1 MSVMNE
7 TSQSAM
13 GPYSAMA
20 DAGFALKACTAS
32 FRESLLVK
40 VRETASTVV
49 ARKSTGMRSVASFI
63 VRPRCLRTKRGGHRT
78 RAARAA
84 SHPRGA
90 YAMQGAQR
98 SSHLEQLGR

>member
-1 MSVMNE
+1 MLVMDE

-13 GPYSAMA
+13 GPYVAMA

-63 VRPRCLRTKRGGHRT
+63 VRPRCVCAP
-78 RAARAA
+78 RAVGIGRVLLEHSFASAWCIRNVKERKGARI
-84 SHPRGA
+84 
-90 YAMQGAQR
+90 
-98 SSHLEQLGR
+98 